1 MRERYC
7 LRDLRDE
14 QLMSALS
21 GLVKTGNALN
31 ADVLAHLAELD
42 ERKLF
47 LELGFSSLFAYC
59 MELLGMDESSA
70 GRRITAARVCRN
82 YPEVFVRVARGA
94 LGLSVLCAL
103 NPHLNPENA
112 AQLFEACSNKSRR
125 RVDEILAAQFP
136 KPDVRDLI
144 RRVPIQA
151 EMRPI
156 AAEPQLSSA
165 QLEPSASRNAAPPPP
180 VPNPRRSSDA
190 PPRRIEPLSADRYGF
205 HFTGNSSLK
214 KKFEQARAL
223 LSHELPSGEMAA
235 LFERALDALI
245 SDREKRRFAVGRK
258 PRRAARL
265 AVLESLPPALDSR
278 SPGECCAEPP
288 PVVPLVPSGESAR
301 VPSGESARV
310 QSGESA
316 RVSSGESARVPAK
329 RSRRIPAAV
338 ARQVY
343 ARDEGRCSFVSR
355 DGRRCN
361 CRVFLEMD
369 HCTPFAVNGAPTILN
384 LRLRCRAHNQWH
396 AVRYFGRKYVAAAI
410 ARSQRTS
417 ERAREGDSRP
427 AAFRVGIDPDRGPGI
442 VAPPLWP

>member
-1 MRERYC
+1 
-7 LRDLRDE
+7 
-14 QLMSALS
+14 MSALS
-21 GLVKTGNALN
+21 GLVRTGNALN

-47 LELGFSSLFAYC
+47 LELGFSSLFVYC
-59 MELLGMDESSA
+59 MEALGMDESSA
-70 GRRITAARVCRN
+70 GRRITAARVCRK
-82 YPEVFVRVARGA
+82 YPEVYVRVASGA

-125 RVDEILAAQFP
+125 RVEEILAARFP

-144 RRVPIQA
+144 RRVPIQT
-151 EMRPI
+151 EMRPML
-156 AAEPQLSSA
+156 AESRLSSA
-165 QLEPSASRNAAPPPP
+165 LSEPSTNAAPPIP
-180 VPNPRRSSDA
+180 VPNPRSSSEV

-214 KKFEQARAL
+214 EKFEQARAL
-223 LSHELPSGEMAA
+223 LSHEVPSGEMAA

-245 SDREKRRFAVGRK
+245 RDREKRRFAVGCK

-265 AVLESLPPALDSR
+265 PVVVSPRAAKQSR

-288 PVVPLVPSGESAR
+288 PVVPLVHSEESARVPSGESAR
-301 VPSGESARV
+301 VPSGESARMH
-310 QSGESA
+310 SGESA
-316 RVSSGESARVPAK
+316 RVQAK

-338 ARQVY
+338 VREVY
-343 ARDEGRCSFVSR
+343 VRDEGRCSFVSR
-355 DGRRCN
+355 DGRRCD
-361 CRVFLEMD
+361 CRVFLEVD

-410 ARSQRTS
+410 ARSRTTS
-417 ERAREGDSRP
+417 ARAREGDARP
-427 AAFRVGIDPDRGPGI
+427 AAFRVGIEPDSGPGV
-442 VAPPLWP
+442 VAAPQWP